1 MLRWETKTI
10 APPDYYVRLRDIQIS
25 LGLELKQMGNLIC
38 IPEVTYLYYERAN
51 TIEMSLETLIQFAV
65 KAWRLT

>member
-1 MLRWETKTI
+1 MLRWKTKTI

-51 TIEMSLETLIQFAV
+51 TN
-65 KAWRLT
+65 

>member
-1 MLRWETKTI
+1 MPRWKTKTI
-10 APPDYYVRLRDIQIS
+10 APPDYYVRLRDRQIS

-65 KAWRLT
+65 KTWRLT